1 MTDRDRAGVD
11 LAALLALWESSPT
24 ERQDPVGDFAE
35 LYADPVLVNGTPV
48 PVADLVARAT
58 ALNRAFSDPETE
70 VLDVVTEGS
79 KVAFAFRRTATHV
92 GTWPTPLGEVSATG
106 QRLTLMGMDIL
117 TVEGGRVTTIWVLAD
132 DLAVLLG
139 AAGVRV

>member
-1 MTDRDRAGVD
+1 MTDPDRAGVD

-70 VLDVVTEGS
+70 VLDVVVEGS

-92 GTWPTPLGEVSATG
+92 DTWRTPLGDVPATG

-117 TVEGGRVTTIWVLAD
+117 TVEDGRVTTIWVLAD

-139 AAGVRV
+139 AAGLRV

>member
-1 MTDRDRAGVD
+1 MTDQDRAGVD
-11 LAALLALWESSPT
+11 LVALLALWESSPT

-92 GTWPTPLGEVSATG
+92 GTWRTPLGDVPATG
-106 QRLTLMGMDIL
+106 KRLTLMGLDIL
-117 TVEGGRVTTIWVLAD
+117 TVESGRVTTIWVLAD

-139 AAGVRV
+139 AAGLRV